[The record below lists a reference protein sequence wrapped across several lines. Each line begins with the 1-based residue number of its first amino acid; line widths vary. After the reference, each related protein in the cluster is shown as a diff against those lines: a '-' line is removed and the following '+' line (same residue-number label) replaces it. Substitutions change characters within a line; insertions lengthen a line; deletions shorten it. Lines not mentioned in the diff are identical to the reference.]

1 MPPKPSARAHFNP
14 FLRGVVYGLF
24 LAGYTYQE
32 IAEEVTKS
40 DGERPCH
47 QSVASVIETAEAC
60 GGLRWDGEHAQ
71 GAGRPRITTDALDKK
86 ILSLVFRFRG
96 RAVVTVNFVKKHLL
110 AARKLS
116 DKTISR
122 RLGEAGLAWL
132 RRRRKTLVSETGR
145 ALRVEWAHWVLA
157 RTVATLSRWA
167 YTDGTVFYLAKD
179 AMSQLSKARAALG
192 PYVWRHANG
201 SDGLYHDCVGPS
213 AYWKSQGLPVRL
225 WGLLAA
231 GLRACV
237 TSILKLKLEKMS
249 QEYRVGAVA
258 RPSKNDVDT
267 CPFEACSLC
276 MYFLKVRR

>member
-1 MPPKPSARAHFNP
+1 MPPKTSARAHFSP

-32 IAEEVTKS
+32 IADEVVKT
-40 DGERPCH
+40 DGEHPCQ
-47 QSVASVIETAEAC
+47 QSIASVVETAQGY
-60 GGLRWDGEHAQ
+60 GGLQWDGEHAQ
-71 GAGRPRITTDALDKK
+71 GAGRPRITTDEIDKK
-86 ILSLVFRFRG
+86 ILRLVFRFRG
-96 RAVVTVNFVKKHLL
+96 RTVVTVKFIKKNIV

-132 RRRRKTLVSETGR
+132 RRRRKTLVSEPHR
-145 ALRVEWAHWVLA
+145 ALRVEWAQWVLA

-167 YTDGTVFYLAKD
+167 YTDGTVFYLAND
-179 AMSQLSKARAALG
+179 ATSQLSKARAALG
-192 PYVWRHANG
+192 PHVWRRADG
-201 SDGLYHDCVGPS
+201 SDALYDDCVGPS

-237 TSILKLKLEKMS
+237 TSVLKLKL
-249 QEYRVGAVA
+249 
-258 RPSKNDVDT
+258 PSS
-267 CPFEACSLC
+267 SLD
-276 MYFLKVRR
+276 